1 MQDGWGIKEVRNME
15 KIIISGINMT
25 EGGILSIFKDCL
37 QNVDKLLTSK
47 YKIIALVHNKNLFS
61 DLNLSKEIEFIEFE
75 DSKSSWFK
83 RCYYEYFYFKKLSKK
98 LKPYL
103 WLSLHDITPNVES
116 EKLAVYCHNS
126 TPFYDMNFKDIKYD
140 KKVFLFSKF
149 YKYLYKINIKKN
161 NYVIVQQ
168 NWIKEEFKKMYGI
181 KNIIVAPPEN
191 NYSVKFEE
199 KKEIENNSFFYPS
212 FPRVFKNFEIICQAV
227 ELLEKENI
235 NNFKVY
241 LTIDGSENL
250 YSKEIIEKYKN
261 LKCIEFLGLIPREK
275 VFENYSRVECL
286 IFPSKLET
294 WGLPISEFKQFN
306 KPIILSELPYAH
318 ETIGD
323 FDKCLFFNPNSAE
336 ELKNQMLK
344 IINKENKFSEN
355 KKEINRELYAENWE
369 ELFEILL
376 EEK

>member
-1 MQDGWGIKEVRNME
+1 MKTIV
-15 KIIISGINMT
+15 ISGINLI
-25 EGGILSIFKDCL
+25 EGGTLSIIKDCL
-37 QNVDKLLTSK
+37 QNIDKLLTSK
-47 YKIIALVHNKNLFS
+47 YKIIALIHNKNLFS
-61 DLNLSKEIEFIEFE
+61 DLNLSNKIEFIEFK

-116 EKLAVYCHNS
+116 ENLAVYCHNP
-126 TPFYDMNFKDIKYD
+126 TPFYNMKFKEIKYD

-149 YKYLYKINIKKN
+149 YKYLYKVNIKKN

-168 NWIKEEFKKMYGI
+168 NWIKKEFKKMYGI

-191 NYSVKFEE
+191 KYSVKIE
-199 KKEIENNSFFYPS
+199 KEIENNSFFYPS
-212 FPRVFKNFEIICQAV
+212 FPRIFKNFEIICQAV

-241 LTIDGSENL
+241 LTIAGSENL
-250 YSKEIIEKYKN
+250 YSKEIVERSKN
-261 LKCIEFLGLIPREK
+261 LKCIKFLGLISREK
-275 VFENYSRVECL
+275 VFEYYSKVECL

-318 ETIGD
+318 ETVGD

-344 IINKENKFSEN
+344 ILNKENKFNEN
-355 KKEINRELYAENWE
+355 KKEINKELYAENWK
-369 ELFEILL
+369 ELFKILL
-376 EEK
+376 KNGKGQK

>member
-1 MQDGWGIKEVRNME
+1 MQDGWDIREVKDMK
-15 KIIISGINMT
+15 KIVISGVNMT
-25 EGGILSIFKDCL
+25 EGGILSIFRDCL

-61 DLNLSKEIEFIEFE
+61 DLNLNNDIEFIEFE
-75 DSKSSWFK
+75 DSKRSWFK
-83 RCYYEYFYFKKLSKK
+83 RCCYEYFYFKKLSKK

-126 TPFYDMNFKDIKYD
+126 TPFYDMKFKDIKYD
-140 KKVFLFSKF
+140 KKVFLFSNF

-161 NYVIVQQ
+161 SYVIVQQ
-168 NWIKEEFKKMYGI
+168 NWIKKEFKKMYGI

-241 LTIDGSENL
+241 LTIDGNENL

-261 LKCIEFLGLIPREK
+261 LKCIEFLGLISREK
-275 VFENYSRVECL
+275 VFEYYSKVECL

-306 KPIILSELPYAH
+306 KPIILSELPYTH
-318 ETIGD
+318 ETVGD

-355 KKEINRELYAENWE
+355 KKEINRKLYAENWE

>member
-1 MQDGWGIKEVRNME
+1 M
-15 KIIISGINMT
+15 KIIVVSGINLI
-25 EGGILSIFKDCL
+25 EGGTLSIFKDCL
-37 QNVDKLLTSK
+37 KNIDKFLLDN
-47 YKIIALVHNKNLFS
+47 YKIIALAHNRDLFL
-61 DLNLSKEIEFIEFE
+61 DLDLDERIEFIEFK
-75 DSKSSWFK
+75 DSKKSWLK
-83 RCYYEYFYFKKLSKK
+83 RLYYEYFYFKKLSKK

-103 WLSLHDITPNVES
+103 WLSLHDITPNVKS
-116 EKLAVYCHNS
+116 ELLAVYCHNP
-126 TPFYDMNFKDIKYD
+126 TPFYNMKLKNIKYD

-168 NWIKEEFKKMYGI
+168 NWIKEEFKKMYGV
-181 KNIIVAPPEN
+181 KNIVVAPPES
-191 NYSVKFEE
+191 NYSVKIEE

-235 NNFKVY
+235 NNFRVY
-241 LTIDGSENL
+241 LTINGRENL
-250 YSKEIIEKYKN
+250 YSEEIFEKYN
-261 LKCIEFLGLIPREK
+261 HLKCIEFLGLIPREK
-275 VFENYSRVECL
+275 VFEYYSKVECL

-323 FDKCLFFNPNSAE
+323 YDKCLFFNSDSAE
-336 ELKNQMLK
+336 DLKKQMLK
-344 IINKENKFSEN
+344 IINKEKKFTMN
-355 KKEINRELYAENWE
+355 KKKIDKKLHAENWE
-369 ELFEILL
+369 KVFEILL

>member
-1 MQDGWGIKEVRNME
+1 MIKYSIFIQGGESMK
-15 KIIISGINMT
+15 KIVISGINIID
-25 EGGILSIFKDCL
+25 GGALSVYKDCL
-37 QNVDKLLTSK
+37 KYINEIANN
-47 YKIIALVHNKNLFS
+47 YKIIALVHNKKLFS

-83 RCYYEYFYFKKLSKK
+83 RCYYEYFYFKRLSKK

-126 TPFYDMNFKDIKYD
+126 TPFYDMKFKDIKYD

-168 NWIKEEFKKMYGI
+168 NWIKEEFKRMYGI

-261 LKCIEFLGLIPREK
+261 LKCIEFLGLISREK
-275 VFENYSRVECL
+275 VFEYYSRVECL

-306 KPIILSELPYAH
+306 KPIILSELPYAY

-323 FDKCLFFNPNSAE
+323 FDKCLFFNPNSVE

-369 ELFEILL
+369 ELFEVLL

>member
-1 MQDGWGIKEVRNME
+1 MKKVV
-15 KIIISGINMT
+15 ISGINII
-25 EGGILSIFKDCL
+25 EGGALSVYKDCL
-37 QNVDKLLTSK
+37 K
-47 YKIIALVHNKNLFS
+47 YMNEIINNYKVIALVHNKNLFS
-61 DLNLSKEIEFIEFE
+61 NLNLSKEIEFIEFE
-75 DSKSSWFK
+75 NSKRSWFK
-83 RCYYEYFYFKKLSKK
+83 RCYYEYFYFKKFSKK
-98 LKPYL
+98 LRPYL
-103 WLSLHDITPNVES
+103 WLSLHDITPNVET
-116 EKLAVYCHNS
+116 EKLVVYCHNP
-126 TPFYDMNFKDIKYD
+126 TPFYNMKFRDIKYD

-149 YKYLYKINIKKN
+149 YKYLYKINIRKN

-168 NWIKEEFKKMYGI
+168 NWIKKEFKKMYGI
-181 KNIIVAPPEN
+181 KNIVVAPPEN

-306 KPIILSELPYAH
+306 KPIILSDLPYAH
-318 ETIGD
+318 ETVGN

-344 IINKENKFSEN
+344 IINKKNSFTEN
-355 KKEINRELYAENWE
+355 KKEINKDLYAENWE
-369 ELFEILL
+369 ELFEVLL

>member
-1 MQDGWGIKEVRNME
+1 MK
-15 KIIISGINMT
+15 KIVISGINIID
-25 EGGILSIFKDCL
+25 GGALSVYKDCL
-37 QNVDKLLTSK
+37 KYINEIANN
-47 YKIIALVHNKNLFS
+47 YKIIALVHNKKLFS

-83 RCYYEYFYFKKLSKK
+83 RCYYEYFYFKRLSKK

-126 TPFYDMNFKDIKYD
+126 TPFYDMKFKDIKYD

-168 NWIKEEFKKMYGI
+168 NWIKEEFKRMYGI

-261 LKCIEFLGLIPREK
+261 LKCIEFLGLISREK
-275 VFENYSRVECL
+275 VFEYYSRVECL
-286 IFPSKLET
+286 IFPSQLET

-306 KPIILSELPYAH
+306 KPIILSELPYAY

-323 FDKCLFFNPNSAE
+323 FDKCLFFNPNSVE

-369 ELFEILL
+369 ELFEVLL